1 MHSKYIISFYRLA
14 RTLLDI
20 SNGVDQKE
28 YNKDLKSELYYIQNS
43 DLSDDVI
50 DELEEE
56 IFLEIIDE
64 RKIPEG
70 HIIDV
75 LVVYD
80 ESCMDIDSLMEKF
93 VLPFIPEAKFESKEE
108 ICLTTFI

>member
-14 RTLLDI
+14 RTLLDV
-20 SNGVDQKE
+20 SNGVDQQE

-50 DELEEE
+50 DELEDELYSE
-56 IFLEIIDE
+56 LIDE
-64 RKIPEG
+64 ERIPEG

-75 LVVYD
+75 LIVYE
-80 ESCMDIDSLMEKF
+80 ESDMDIDSLMDKF

-108 ICLTTFI
+108 VCLTTVI